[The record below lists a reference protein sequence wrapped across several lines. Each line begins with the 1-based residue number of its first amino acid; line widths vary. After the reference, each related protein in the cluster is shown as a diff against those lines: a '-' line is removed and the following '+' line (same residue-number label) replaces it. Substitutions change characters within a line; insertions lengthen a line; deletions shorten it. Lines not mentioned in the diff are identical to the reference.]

1 MPSPSDQHDRP
12 SRTIVAG
19 PGRAAA
25 RAMYR
30 AVGYSPS
37 DLDKPLIGIANTWT
51 EIGPCNFHLRELA
64 EYVKEGVRQ
73 AGGTPL
79 EYNTITVSDGITMG
93 TEGMKTS
100 LVSREVIA
108 DSIELVARGH
118 MLDGI
123 VALTGCD
130 KTTPGAILAL
140 GRLDVPSVILY
151 GGSIMPGHH
160 DGRDLTIQDVFEAI
174 GAHGKGKISAEELA
188 KIEQAACPGAGSC
201 GGQFTANTMA
211 TAVELLG
218 LAKMGSGSIPA
229 IDPAKPEMARE
240 VGRLAVDL
248 VQRGLKPSDIVTRKS
263 IENAI
268 ASIATT
274 GGSTNG
280 VLHFLAIAHEYGIDL
295 SLEDFQTISQRTPLM
310 VSLKPGG
317 LFVASDLHN
326 AGGIALVAQ
335 RLQQRD
341 CLHTDCITVTGK
353 TVGEEAADA
362 VETEGQQVV
371 RPAEKPIKM
380 SGGLVVLRGNLAP
393 EGCVVK
399 LAGHERSRHV
409 GPARVFEREEDVVPA
424 IEAGNIVDGDVVVI
438 RYEGP
443 VGGPG
448 MREMLHVTGAIM
460 GAGLGETVALITD
473 GRFSGA
479 TRGLMI
485 GHVSPEAAKGGPI
498 ALIRDG
504 DEITIDNEAFTID
517 VAVSDQELD
526 ARRANWSAPVPNYT
540 RGVMAKYAKLVS
552 SASTGA
558 VTG

>member
-1 MPSPSDQHDRP
+1 MSSLSEQERP

-30 AVGYSPS
+30 AVGYDQA

-51 EIGPCNFHLRELA
+51 EIGPCNYHLRELA
-64 EYVKEGVRQ
+64 EYVKQGVRE

-118 MLDGI
+118 MLDGV

-174 GAHGKGKISAEELA
+174 GAHGKGKISADELKA
-188 KIEQAACPGAGSC
+188 IEQKACPGAGSC

-229 IDPAKPEMARE
+229 TDPAKPDMARQ

-248 VQRGLKPSDIVTRKS
+248 VERGLKPSDIVTRQS

-268 ASIATT
+268 ASVATT

-295 SLEDFQTISQRTPLM
+295 TLDDFQTISQRTPLM

-317 LFVASDLHN
+317 LFVASDLHE

-335 RLQQRD
+335 RLQERD
-341 CLHTDCITVTGK
+341 CLHADCITVTGR

-409 GPARVFEREEDVVPA
+409 GPAKVFEREEDVVPA
-424 IEAGNIVDGDVVVI
+424 IEGGDIVDGDVVVI

-498 ALIRDG
+498 ALIQNG
-504 DEITIDNEAFTID
+504 DEVTIDNEAFTID
-517 VAVSDQELD
+517 VAISDEELS
-526 ARRANWSAPVPNYT
+526 ARKVKWSAPTPNYT
-540 RGVMAKYAKLVS
+540 KGVMAKYAKLVS

>member
-1 MPSPSDQHDRP
+1 MPASPEQDRP

-19 PGRAAA
+19 PGRAGA

-30 AVGYSPS
+30 AAGYNQS

-51 EIGPCNFHLRELA
+51 EIGPCNYNLRELA
-64 EYVKEGVRQ
+64 EYVKEGVRE

-93 TEGMKTS
+93 TEGMKAS

-118 MLDGI
+118 MLDGV

-174 GAHGKGKISAEELA
+174 GAHGKGKIDADELTA
-188 KIEQAACPGAGSC
+188 IEQSACPGAGSC

-229 IDPAKPEMARE
+229 TDPAKPEMARE
-240 VGRLAVDL
+240 VGRLAVDV
-248 VQRGLKPSDIVTRKS
+248 VQRGLRPSDIVTRES

-280 VLHFLAIAHEYGIDL
+280 VLHFLAIAHEFGIDL
-295 SLEDFQTISQRTPLM
+295 TLEDFQTISQRTPLM

-317 LFVASDLHN
+317 LFVASDLHE
-326 AGGIALVAQ
+326 AGGIALVAERMQ
-335 RLQQRD
+335 ERN
-341 CLHTDCITVTGK
+341 CLHRDCITVTGL

-362 VETEGQQVV
+362 VETKGQQVV

-380 SGGLVVLRGNLAP
+380 TGGLVILRGNLAP

-409 GPARVFEREEDVVPA
+409 GPAKVFEREEDVVPA
-424 IEAGNIVDGDVVVI
+424 IQAGDIVDGDVVVI

-460 GAGLGETVALITD
+460 GAGLGETVALVTD

-498 ALIRDG
+498 ALIQDG
-504 DEITIDNEAFTID
+504 DEVTIDNEAFTID
-517 VAVSDQELD
+517 VALSDEHLS
-526 ARRANWSAPVPNYT
+526 ARKANWSAPTPNYT
-540 RGVMAKYAKLVS
+540 TGVMAKYAKLVS

>member
-1 MPSPSDQHDRP
+1 MRP
-12 SRTIVAG
+12 SRTMVEGPSRAG
-19 PGRAAA
+19 A
-25 RAMYR
+25 RAMYK
-30 AVGYSPS
+30 AVGY
-37 DLDKPLIGIANTWT
+37 DDDALGRPLIGIANTWT
-51 EIGPCNFHLRELA
+51 EIGPCNYHLRDLA
-64 EYVKEGVRQ
+64 EHVKRGVRE
-73 AGGTPL
+73 AGGTPM
-79 EYNTITVSDGITMG
+79 EFNTVVVSDGITMG

-118 MLDGI
+118 MLDGV
-123 VALTGCD
+123 VAMTGCD

-140 GRLDVPSVILY
+140 GRLDLPALVFY
-151 GGSIMPGHH
+151 GGSIMPGKHR
-160 DGRDLTIQDVFEAI
+160 GADLTIQDVYEAI
-174 GAHGKGKISAEELA
+174 GAQAGGRISADELKA
-188 KIEQAACPGAGSC
+188 IEDAACPGPGSC

-211 TAVELLG
+211 TATEILG
-218 LAKMGSGSIPA
+218 LAPMGSGSIPA
-229 IDPAKPEMARE
+229 ADPVKEGAAVEIGAM
-240 VGRLAVDL
+240 AVDL
-248 VQRGLKPSDIVTRKS
+248 VRRGLRPRQVVTRPS

-280 VLHFLAIAHEYGIDL
+280 VLHFLAIAREYGIELDL
-295 SLEDFQTISQRTPLM
+295 DDFQRISGRTPLM

-317 LFVASDLHN
+317 LFVASDLHE
-326 AGGIALVAQ
+326 AGGVALVAE
-335 RLQQRD
+335 RLKARGCLNED
-341 CLHTDCITVTGK
+341 CPTVTGR
-353 TVGEEAADA
+353 TIGEEADLAR
-362 VETEGQQVV
+362 ETPGQEVV
-371 RPAEKPIKM
+371 RPADRPIRS

-399 LAGHERSRHV
+399 LAGYERSKHV
-409 GPARVFEREEDVVPA
+409 GPARVFDREDDVLPR
-424 IEAGNIVDGDVVVI
+424 IEGGDIRDGDVVVI

-448 MREMLHVTGAIM
+448 MREMLQITGAIV
-460 GAGLGETVALITD
+460 GAGLGETVALLTD

-485 GHVSPEAAKGGPI
+485 GHVAPEAASGGPI

-504 DEITIDNEAFTID
+504 DEITIDTE
-517 VAVSDQELD
+517 
-526 ARRANWSAPVPNYT
+526 ARRVDAALDPEELERRRARWTAPEPRY
-540 RGVMAKYAKLVS
+540 RSGVMAKYARLVS

>member
-1 MPSPSDQHDRP
+1 MNRP
-12 SRTIVAG
+12 SRAIVDG
-19 PGRAAA
+19 TSRAAA
-25 RAMYR
+25 RAMYK
-30 AVGYSPS
+30 AAGYTDD
-37 DLDKPLIGIANTWT
+37 DLSKPMIGIANTWT
-51 EIGPCNFHLRELA
+51 EIGPCNYHLRDLA
-64 EYVKEGVRQ
+64 EYVKQGVRD

-93 TEGMKTS
+93 SEGMKAS

-118 MLDGI
+118 MLDGV
-123 VALTGCD
+123 VAMTGCD

-140 GRLDVPSVILY
+140 GRLDVPSIVFY
-151 GGSIMPGHH
+151 GGSIMPGNL

-174 GAHGKGKISAEELA
+174 GAHSKGKISADELKA
-188 KIEQAACPGAGSC
+188 IEDTACPGAGSC

-229 IDPAKPEMARE
+229 TDPEKLEMA
-240 VGRLAVDL
+240 VDIGRLAVDIVRRDL
-248 VQRGLKPSDIVTRKS
+248 RPRQIVTRAS

-280 VLHFLAIAHEYGIDL
+280 VLHFLAIAHEYDIEL
-295 SLEDFQTISQRTPLM
+295 SLEDFHEISQRTPLM
-310 VSLKPGG
+310 VSMKPGG
-317 LFVASDLHN
+317 LYVASDLHR
-326 AGGIALVAQ
+326 AGGIALVAN
-335 RLQQRD
+335 RLQARD
-341 CLHTDCITVTGK
+341 CLHSDCVTVTGN
-353 TVGEEAADA
+353 TIGQEAQGA
-362 VETEGQQVV
+362 VETPDQQVV
-371 RPAEKPIKM
+371 RPVDKPLKL

-393 EGCVVK
+393 EGCVAK
-399 LAGHERSRHV
+399 LAGHERTEHT
-409 GPARVFEREEDVVPA
+409 GPAKVFEREEDVLPA
-424 IEAGNIVDGDVVVI
+424 IQSGAIVDGDVVVI

-460 GAGLGETVALITD
+460 GAGLGESVALVTD

-479 TRGLMI
+479 TRGLML
-485 GHVSPEAAKGGPI
+485 GHVAPEAAVGGPI
-498 ALIRDG
+498 ALICDG
-504 DEITIDNEAFTID
+504 DTVHIDTEAQRLSVD
-517 VAVSDQELD
+517 LSADEL
-526 ARRANWSAPVPNYT
+526 AQRQLAWEAPTPRYT

>member
-1 MPSPSDQHDRP
+1 MNRP
-12 SRTIVAG
+12 SRAIVEG
-19 PGRAAA
+19 TGRAAA
-25 RAMYR
+25 RAMYK
-30 AVGYSPS
+30 AAGFT
-37 DLDKPLIGIANTWT
+37 DEDMGKPMIGIANTWT
-51 EIGPCNFHLRELA
+51 EIGPCNYHLRGLA
-64 EYVKEGVRQ
+64 EFVKQGVRE

-93 TEGMKTS
+93 SEGMKTS

-123 VALTGCD
+123 VAMTGCD

-140 GRLDVPSVILY
+140 GRLDVPSVVFY
-151 GGSIMPGHH
+151 GGSIMPGKH
-160 DGRDLTIQDVFEAI
+160 DGRDLTIQDVFEAM
-174 GAHGKGKISAEELA
+174 GAHSKGKISADELKA
-188 KIEQAACPGAGSC
+188 IEDAACPGAGSC

-229 IDPAKPEMARE
+229 TDPAKHGMAVE

-248 VQRGLKPSDIVTRKS
+248 VQRDLRPRQIVTRAS

-280 VLHFLAIAHEYGIDL
+280 VLHFLAIAHEYDIEL
-295 SLEDFQTISQRTPLM
+295 TLEDFQEISQRTPLM
-310 VSLKPGG
+310 VSMKPGG
-317 LFVASDLHN
+317 LFVASDLHR
-326 AGGIALVAQ
+326 AGGMPLVAS
-335 RLQQRD
+335 RLLARG
-341 CLHTDCITVTGK
+341 CLHANCVTVTGK
-353 TVGEEAADA
+353 TIGDEAALA
-362 VETEGQQVV
+362 QETPGQEVV
-371 RPAEKPIKM
+371 RPVDRPIKL

-393 EGCVVK
+393 DGCVVK
-399 LAGHERSRHV
+399 LAGHERTQHT
-409 GPARVFEREEDVVPA
+409 GPARVFEREEDVLPA
-424 IEAGNIVDGDVVVI
+424 IHSGAIVDGDVVVI

-460 GAGLGETVALITD
+460 GAGLGESVALITD

-479 TRGLMI
+479 TRGLML
-485 GHVSPEAAKGGPI
+485 GHVAPEAAVGGPI

-504 DEITIDNEAFTID
+504 DLVTIDSATRRLDVDLREA
-517 VAVSDQELD
+517 ELTERKK
-526 ARRANWSAPVPNYT
+526 AWRAPAPRYT
-540 RGVMAKYAKLVS
+540 SGVMAKYAKLVS
-552 SASTGA
+552 SASQGA

>member
-1 MPSPSDQHDRP
+1 MPASPEQDRP

-19 PGRAAA
+19 PGRAGA

-30 AVGYSPS
+30 AAGYNQS

-51 EIGPCNFHLRELA
+51 EIGPCNYNLRELA
-64 EYVKEGVRQ
+64 EYVKEGVRE

-93 TEGMKTS
+93 TEGMKAS

-118 MLDGI
+118 MLDGV

-174 GAHGKGKISAEELA
+174 GAHGKGKIDADELTA
-188 KIEQAACPGAGSC
+188 IEQSACPGAGSC

-229 IDPAKPEMARE
+229 TDPAKPEMARE
-240 VGRLAVDL
+240 VGRLAVDV
-248 VQRGLKPSDIVTRKS
+248 VQRGLRPSDIVTRES
-263 IENAI
+263 TENAI

-280 VLHFLAIAHEYGIDL
+280 VLHFLAIAHEFGIDL
-295 SLEDFQTISQRTPLM
+295 TLEDFQTISQRTPLM

-317 LFVASDLHN
+317 LFVASDLHE
-326 AGGIALVAQ
+326 AGGIALVAERMQ
-335 RLQQRD
+335 ERN
-341 CLHTDCITVTGK
+341 CLHRDCITVTGR

-362 VETEGQQVV
+362 VETKGQQVV

-380 SGGLVVLRGNLAP
+380 TGGLVILRGNLAP

-409 GPARVFEREEDVVPA
+409 GPAKVFEREEDVVPA
-424 IEAGNIVDGDVVVI
+424 IQAGDIVDGDVVVI

-460 GAGLGETVALITD
+460 GAGLGETVALVTD

-498 ALIRDG
+498 ALIQDG
-504 DEITIDNEAFTID
+504 DEVTIDNEAFTID
-517 VAVSDQELD
+517 VALSDEHLS
-526 ARRANWSAPVPNYT
+526 ARKANWSAPTPNYT
-540 RGVMAKYAKLVS
+540 TGVMANYAKLVS

>member
-1 MPSPSDQHDRP
+1 MPASPEQDRP

-19 PGRAAA
+19 PGRAGA

-30 AVGYSPS
+30 AAGYNQS

-51 EIGPCNFHLRELA
+51 EIGPCNYNLRELA
-64 EYVKEGVRQ
+64 EYVKEGVRE

-93 TEGMKTS
+93 TEGMKAS

-118 MLDGI
+118 MLDGV

-174 GAHGKGKISAEELA
+174 GAHGKGKIDADELTA
-188 KIEQAACPGAGSC
+188 IEQSACPGAGSC

-229 IDPAKPEMARE
+229 TDPAKPEMARE
-240 VGRLAVDL
+240 VGRLAVDV
-248 VQRGLKPSDIVTRKS
+248 VQRGLRPSDIVTRES

-280 VLHFLAIAHEYGIDL
+280 VLHFLAIAHEFGIDL
-295 SLEDFQTISQRTPLM
+295 TLEDFQTISQRTPLM

-317 LFVASDLHN
+317 LFVASDLHE
-326 AGGIALVAQ
+326 AGGIALVAERMQ
-335 RLQQRD
+335 ERN
-341 CLHTDCITVTGK
+341 CLHRDCITVTGR

-362 VETEGQQVV
+362 VETKGQQVV

-380 SGGLVVLRGNLAP
+380 TGGLVILRGNLAP

-409 GPARVFEREEDVVPA
+409 GPAKVFEREEDVVPA
-424 IEAGNIVDGDVVVI
+424 IQAGGIVDGDVVVI

-460 GAGLGETVALITD
+460 GAGLGETVALVTD

-498 ALIRDG
+498 ALIQDG
-504 DEITIDNEAFTID
+504 DEVTIDNEAFTID
-517 VAVSDQELD
+517 VALSDEHLS
-526 ARRANWSAPVPNYT
+526 ARKANWSAPTPNYT
-540 RGVMAKYAKLVS
+540 TGVMAKYAKLVS

>member
-1 MPSPSDQHDRP
+1 MNRP
-12 SRTIVAG
+12 SRTIVDG

-25 RAMYR
+25 RAMYK
-30 AVGYSPS
+30 AAGYSDDDMS
-37 DLDKPLIGIANTWT
+37 KPMIGIANTWT
-51 EIGPCNFHLRELA
+51 EIGPCNYHLRRLA
-64 EYVKEGVRQ
+64 EFVKQGVRD

-93 TEGMKTS
+93 SEGMKTS

-118 MLDGI
+118 MLDGV
-123 VALTGCD
+123 VAMTGCD

-140 GRLDVPSVILY
+140 GRLDVPALVFY
-151 GGSIMPGHH
+151 GGSIMPGQH
-160 DGRDLTIQDVFEAI
+160 DGRDLTIQDVFEAM
-174 GAHGKGKISAEELA
+174 GAHSKGKISADELKA
-188 KIEQAACPGAGSC
+188 IEDAACPGAGSC

-229 IDPAKPEMARE
+229 TDPAKQDMAIE

-248 VQRGLKPSDIVTRKS
+248 VRRDLRPTQIVTRAS

-280 VLHFLAIAHEYGIDL
+280 VLHFLAIAHEYGIEL
-295 SLEDFQTISQRTPLM
+295 TLEDFQLISQRTPLM
-310 VSLKPGG
+310 VSMKPGG
-317 LFVASDLHN
+317 LFVASDLHR
-326 AGGIALVAQ
+326 AGGMPLVAN
-335 RLQQRD
+335 RLLARD
-341 CLHTDCITVTGK
+341 CLHADCLTVTGR
-353 TVGEEAADA
+353 TIGDEAALA
-362 VETEGQQVV
+362 EETPGQQVV
-371 RPAEKPIKM
+371 RPADKPIKL
-380 SGGLVVLRGNLAP
+380 SGGLVILRGNLAP

-399 LAGHERSRHV
+399 LAGHERAQHS
-409 GPARVFEREEDVVPA
+409 GPARVFEREEDVLPA
-424 IEAGNIVDGDVVVI
+424 IQGGVVVEGDVVVI

-460 GAGLGETVALITD
+460 GAGLGESVALVTD

-479 TRGLMI
+479 TRGLML
-485 GHVSPEAAKGGPI
+485 GHVSPEAAVGGPL

-504 DEITIDNEAFTID
+504 DTVTIDTSARCLD
-517 VAVSDQELD
+517 VDLSDAELRERKK
-526 ARRANWSAPVPNYT
+526 AWKAPAPRYT

-552 SASTGA
+552 SASQGAITG
-558 VTG
+558 

>member
-1 MPSPSDQHDRP
+1 MTGP
-12 SRTIVAG
+12 SRTMVEGPSRAG
-19 PGRAAA
+19 A
-25 RAMYR
+25 RAMYK
-30 AVGYSPS
+30 AVGY
-37 DLDKPLIGIANTWT
+37 DDEALGRPLIGIANTWT
-51 EIGPCNFHLRELA
+51 EIGPCNYHLRDLA
-64 EYVKEGVRQ
+64 EHVKRGVRE

-79 EYNTITVSDGITMG
+79 EFNTVVVSDGITMG

-118 MLDGI
+118 MLDGL
-123 VALTGCD
+123 VAMTGCD

-140 GRLDVPSVILY
+140 GRLDVPALVFY
-151 GGSIMPGHH
+151 GGSIMPGKHR
-160 DGRDLTIQDVFEAI
+160 GVDLTIQDVYEAI
-174 GAHGKGKISAEELA
+174 GAEAGGRISADELKA
-188 KIEQAACPGAGSC
+188 IEDAACPGPGSC

-211 TAVELLG
+211 TAAEILG
-218 LAKMGSGSIPA
+218 LAPIGSGSIPA
-229 IDPAKPEMARE
+229 VDPAKEGAAVE
-240 VGRLAVDL
+240 VGAMAVDL
-248 VQRGLKPSDIVTRKS
+248 VRRGLRPRQVVTRRS

-280 VLHFLAIAHEYGIDL
+280 VLHFLAIAREYGIELD
-295 SLEDFQTISQRTPLM
+295 LEDFQRISGRTPLM

-317 LFVASDLHN
+317 LFVASDLHE
-326 AGGIALVAQ
+326 AGGVALVAS
-335 RLQQRD
+335 RLKARGCLNED
-341 CLHTDCITVTGK
+341 CPTVTGR
-353 TVGEEAADA
+353 TIGEEADLAR
-362 VETEGQQVV
+362 ETPGQEVV
-371 RPAEKPIKM
+371 RPSDRPIR
-380 SGGLVVLRGNLAP
+380 STGGLVVLRGNLAP

-399 LAGHERSRHV
+399 LAGYERSQHV
-409 GPARVFEREEDVVPA
+409 GPARVFDREDDVLPRIA
-424 IEAGNIVDGDVVVI
+424 GGEIEDGDVVVI

-448 MREMLHVTGAIM
+448 MREMLQITGAIV
-460 GAGLGETVALITD
+460 GAGLGETVALLTD

-485 GHVSPEAAKGGPI
+485 GHVAPEAASGGPI

-504 DEITIDNEAFTID
+504 DEIAIDTGARRVD
-517 VAVSDQELD
+517 VAVDPEELER
-526 ARRANWSAPVPNYT
+526 RRARWTAPEPRY
-540 RGVMAKYAKLVS
+540 RSGVMAKYAKLVS

>member
-1 MPSPSDQHDRP
+1 MNRP
-12 SRTIVAG
+12 SRTIVEG
-19 PGRAAA
+19 TGRAAA
-25 RAMYR
+25 RAMYK
-30 AVGYSPS
+30 AAGYTDQ
-37 DLDKPLIGIANTWT
+37 DLSKPMIGIANTWT
-51 EIGPCNFHLRELA
+51 EIGPCNYHLRDLA
-64 EYVKEGVRQ
+64 EYVKQGVHE

-93 TEGMKTS
+93 SEGMKTS

-118 MLDGI
+118 MLDGV
-123 VALTGCD
+123 VAMTGCD

-140 GRLDVPSVILY
+140 GRLDVPSLVFY
-151 GGSIMPGHH
+151 GGSIMPGRH

-174 GAHGKGKISAEELA
+174 GAHSKGKISADELKA
-188 KIEQAACPGAGSC
+188 IEDSACPGAGSC

-229 IDPAKPEMARE
+229 TDPAKKDMAIE

-248 VQRGLKPSDIVTRKS
+248 VERDLRPRQIVTRQA

-280 VLHFLAIAHEYGIDL
+280 VLHFLAIAHEYDIKL
-295 SLEDFQTISQRTPLM
+295 SLEDFQEISQRTPLM
-310 VSLKPGG
+310 VSMKPGG
-317 LFVASDLHN
+317 LYVASDLHN
-326 AGGIALVAQ
+326 AGGIALVAN
-335 RLQQRD
+335 RLQARD
-341 CLHTDCITVTGK
+341 CLHRDCITVTGA
-353 TVGEEAADA
+353 TIGAEADA
-362 VETEGQQVV
+362 AIETPDQQVV
-371 RPAEKPIKM
+371 RPVDKPIKL
-380 SGGLVVLRGNLAP
+380 SGGIVVLRGNLAP

-399 LAGHERSRHV
+399 LAGHERSQHT
-409 GPARVFEREEDVVPA
+409 GPAKVFEREEDVVPA
-424 IEAGNIVDGDVVVI
+424 IHKGDIVDGDVVVI

-460 GAGLGETVALITD
+460 GAGLGESVALVTD

-479 TRGLMI
+479 TRGLML
-485 GHVSPEAAKGGPI
+485 GHVSPEAAVGGPI
-498 ALIRDG
+498 ALIRNG
-504 DEITIDNEAFTID
+504 DTVTLDTDTQRIDMD
-517 VAVSDQELD
+517 VTDSEL
-526 ARRANWSAPVPNYT
+526 AKRQTSWVAPEPRYT